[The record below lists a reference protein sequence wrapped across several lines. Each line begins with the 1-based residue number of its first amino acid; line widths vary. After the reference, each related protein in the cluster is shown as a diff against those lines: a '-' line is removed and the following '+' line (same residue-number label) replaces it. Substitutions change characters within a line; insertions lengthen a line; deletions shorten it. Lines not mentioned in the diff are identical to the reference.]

1 MEISLLEMGFLHMVL
16 GWGTPKSQVPGAGSS
31 QGWAGGSWWIREGTN
46 PTKREEN
53 PLRPPTKVVA
63 ARSAS
68 GWARSDNGEMFS
80 LLDHSSGHGC
90 FLEKRSRD
98 LLG

>member
-16 GWGTPKSQVPGAGSS
+16 GWGTPKNQVPGAGSS

-53 PLRPPTKVVA
+53 PLRPPPKSCGSQKCLWVG
-63 ARSAS
+63 S
-68 GWARSDNGEMFS
+68 E
-80 LLDHSSGHGC
+80 
-90 FLEKRSRD
+90 
-98 LLG
+98 